1 MTIEAIGKL
10 LVGLAVLLLIVGG
23 LLIFLGKLGL
33 VKLPGDILYR
43 RGNSTYF
50 FPIVTSIVVSLAL
63 TVLINIMIWFW
74 RR

>member
-23 LLIFLGKLGL
+23 LLMFLGKLGL

-43 RGNSTYF
+43 RGSSTYF
-50 FPIVTSIVVSLAL
+50 FPIVTSIVVSLVL
-63 TVLINIMIWFW
+63 TVLINIVIWFW

>member
-10 LVGLAVLLLIVGG
+10 LVGLAVLLLIAGG
-23 LLIFLGKLGL
+23 LLMFLGKLGL
-33 VKLPGDILYR
+33 VKLPGDILFR

-50 FPIVTSIVVSLAL
+50 FPIVTSIVVSLVL
-63 TVLINIMIWFW
+63 TVLINIAIWFW

>member
-10 LVGLAVLLLIVGG
+10 LVGLAVSLLIAGG
-23 LLIFLGKLGL
+23 LLMFLGKLGL
-33 VKLPGDILYR
+33 VKLPGDILFR

-50 FPIVTSIVVSLAL
+50 FPIVTSIVVSLVL
-63 TVLINIMIWFW
+63 TVLINIAIWFW

>member
-10 LVGLAVLLLIVGG
+10 LVGLAVLFLIAGG
-23 LLIFLGKLGL
+23 LLMFLGKLGL
-33 VKLPGDILYR
+33 VKLPGDILFR

-50 FPIVTSIVVSLAL
+50 FPIVTSIVVSLVL
-63 TVLINIMIWFW
+63 TVLINIAIWFW